1 VDLQIIFFPR
11 MKIMKK
17 IGPLSADI
25 VVACQIYKLQEADKK
40 AGFSEL
46 AEGLKGKVSKTTI
59 LTALNTLSDWGIVS
73 TEFGVTTAGRAG
85 RLYYVSGEAELMI
98 KETCDKFWNKV
109 LEAKGEEL

>member
-1 VDLQIIFFPR
+1 
-11 MKIMKK
+11 MKK

-25 VVACQIYKLQEADKK
+25 VVACQVYKLQEDGKK

-85 RLYYVSGEAELMI
+85 RLYYISGEAELMI

-109 LEAKGEEL
+109 VEAKGEEL